1 MGTTASGPLPTGLSA
16 LAGHARILALARP
29 AESGAALFSI
39 GSTPGGTIHFLV
51 PPFVCGAALS
61 PVNVCSAAALSASV
75 PFACRVCTA
84 LSIK

>member
-1 MGTTASGPLPTGLSA
+1 MGATASGPLSAGLSA

-39 GSTPGGTIHFLV
+39 GSTPGGTIHLLV
-51 PPFVCGAALS
+51 LPFACGAALS
-61 PVNVCSAAALSASV
+61 PVNVCSTAALSASV
-75 PFACRVCTA
+75 PLTGHVFTA